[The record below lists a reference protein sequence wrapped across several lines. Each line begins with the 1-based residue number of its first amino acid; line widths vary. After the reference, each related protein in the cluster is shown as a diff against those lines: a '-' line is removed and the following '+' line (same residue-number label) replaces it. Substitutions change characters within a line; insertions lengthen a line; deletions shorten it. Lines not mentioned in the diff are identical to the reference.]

1 MRSIPICLA
10 AVVLSLGF
18 AAARPGEVSAQSAET
33 ALQTRDGRHDFDF
46 EFGSWTVRLSRL
58 ARPLTG
64 STEWVVYDGTSVVRP
79 VWGGLANL
87 GELAVE
93 GPTGRILG
101 LSMRLYNPQSGQW
114 NIYWANSADGRLG
127 EAMVGGFDGD
137 EGRFHNQE
145 MFNGRAVL
153 VRFIFSEMTEDS
165 FRLEQAF
172 SPDGGRTWEANWIA
186 EFARADG

>member
-10 AVVLSLGF
+10 AVVLSLGLV
-18 AAARPGEVSAQSAET
+18 AARPGEVSAQSAERG
-33 ALQTRDGRHDFDF
+33 LETRDGRHDFDF
-46 EFGSWTVRLSRL
+46 ELGSWTVRLSRL
-58 ARPLTG
+58 VRPLTG
-64 STEWVVYDGTSVVRP
+64 STEWVVYEGSSVVRP

-101 LSMRLYNPQSGQW
+101 LSMHLYNPQSGQW
-114 NIYWANSADGRLG
+114 NIHWANSADGLLG

-145 MFNGRAVL
+145 TFNGRAVI
-153 VRFIFSEMTEDS
+153 VRFIFSEMSEDS